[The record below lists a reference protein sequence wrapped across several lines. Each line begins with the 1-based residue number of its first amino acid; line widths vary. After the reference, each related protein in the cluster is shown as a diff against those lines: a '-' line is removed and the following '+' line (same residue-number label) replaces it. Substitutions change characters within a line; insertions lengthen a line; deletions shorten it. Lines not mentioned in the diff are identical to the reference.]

1 MAMTDEQKN
10 VYRISEYT
18 GRWGIIDK
26 VKVNDVTYFLMEN
39 NIYGDETC
47 YVVVTNESIGMEY
60 IKSRDEY
67 LPKFNIVVCE
77 TYDGLLQALL
87 DEDIIDN
94 IEDCENVE

>member
-10 VYRISEYT
+10 VYRISGYT

-47 YVVVTNESIGMEY
+47 YVVVTNESMGMGY
-60 IKSRDEY
+60 IKSCDEY

-94 IEDCENVE
+94 IEDYENIE